1 MSTEGIASMK
11 KPTPKTATTQTV
23 TLQDIKTA
31 SQLIHQ
37 VGRTTPLIQ
46 SMFLSKQIQG
56 QVFLKLENM
65 QLTGSFK
72 FRGSF
77 NKIQQL
83 SKQQRQKG
91 IITASAGNHAQGVAL
106 TAQLLGI
113 KAVVV
118 MPNGAPLAKQAA
130 TKSYGAQV
138 VLHGDNFD
146 EARAFMEAKAAQD
159 GMTIVD
165 PYNDPAVIAGQGSI
179 GLELLNQ
186 LPHVDTVIVPV
197 GGGGL
202 IAGVATALK
211 AVNPAVHIIGVQ
223 SQRVH
228 GMAASLRKGEIT
240 KQSSGHTLA
249 DGTAV
254 AVPGSIT
261 FPIAQQL
268 VDEMVLVDETEI
280 AQAMKDL
287 MQRTKIIAEGSGA
300 LPAAALEAGK
310 IDQKWLKD
318 KQVVALVSGGNVD
331 LKNVAEIIEHFSAK
345 N

>member
-1 MSTEGIASMK
+1 MK

-223 SQRVH
+223 SRRVH

-240 KQSSGHTLA
+240 RNK
-249 DGTAV
+249 AV
-254 AVPGSIT
+254 AILWQTG
-261 FPIAQQL
+261 
-268 VDEMVLVDETEI
+268 
-280 AQAMKDL
+280 
-287 MQRTKIIAEGSGA
+287 QR
-300 LPAAALEAGK
+300 LQFLAAL
-310 IDQKWLKD
+310 LSR
-318 KQVVALVSGGNVD
+318 LHN
-331 LKNVAEIIEHFSAK
+331 N
-345 N
+345 

>member
-1 MSTEGIASMK
+1 MK

-159 GMTIVD
+159 GITIVD
-165 PYNDPAVIAGQGSI
+165 PYNDPAVIAGQGTI

-228 GMAASLRKGEIT
+228 GMAASLHKGEIT